1 VTSVAA
7 EEFLLLL
14 EIAYQATT
22 IETTEKISDAS
33 ATTNAK
39 TAIWWSERFSSAPN
53 GLVLFLAGV
62 ASTLLGLGVAVAA
75 PLLVRLS
82 VAGKRLLVKALLKMP
97 DGKLLS
103 QFLLDMVNS

>member
-22 IETTEKISDAS
+22 IETIEKINDAS

-39 TAIWWSERFSSAPN
+39 TAIWWSE
-53 GLVLFLAGV
+53 V
-62 ASTLLGLGVAVAA
+62 
-75 PLLVRLS
+75 
-82 VAGKRLLVKALLKMP
+82 
-97 DGKLLS
+97 
-103 QFLLDMVNS
+103 